1 MAQSRVHKRKL
12 IAVILAVL
20 VLLAPTVSKAD
31 NPTGLQSPEDRIQS
45 APTCVEGSWCDQ
57 FAVPPGK
64 EAVCYAGTCRSNRC
78 EGSTRSVLF
87 GNSTTRVNDCA
98 ESPAQCVDGSIVAI
112 SRDSNNWK
120 PINAGQSCS
129 GATPDAN
136 LCTSPQCVGIQC
148 VEANVP
154 DGTGCGTTQTDPCK
168 TTTFGC
174 RSGSCQAQVVN
185 DPPSKACSLP
195 SPRTGPCDPAP
206 ACDGAGTCVQAATRL
221 LCCGNGILE
230 PSAAEE
236 CEGASASCVNCKCV
250 AQSCPSGQVWS
261 MGTCSCVAAPTA
273 TPTATPTKTPT
284 TMATAT
290 ETSAPTV
297 TPTRTPTQTPTA
309 TPNPALLAVTMSATA
324 SYQRRNSGA
333 QFATPLSYAASVT
346 GTLSTSPRQTF
357 TLGPTCVLNDFT
369 LSWSSTAA
377 TRCYLLSSPIDPN
390 ANNTQVATSG
400 SLSARALRVGQEYAI
415 HCYNSLNERVVA
427 ALVTAFTR
435 PDEWGTNIRFDM
447 ASALGAP
454 NANDTQGILA
464 EDLDNPTPENN
475 GTMVHTNLMRA
486 CTNLGY
492 EKFSSF
498 GIVPGGF
505 SSPSNNSVCWVS
517 GGTIACRNAAT
528 AGDPD
533 YIGNLYCSC
542 NP

>member
-1 MAQSRVHKRKL
+1 MATPRSYKQGIS
-12 IAVILAVL
+12 AVILAVL
-20 VLLAPTVSKAD
+20 VLLVPTLSKAD
-31 NPTGLQSPEDRIQS
+31 NPTALQSPEDLIQR
-45 APTCVEGSWCDQ
+45 APTCSEGSSCDQ
-57 FAVPPGK
+57 FAIPPGK
-64 EAVCYAGTCRSNRC
+64 NAVCYSGTCRSNRC
-78 EGSTRSVLF
+78 EGSPRSVLLQH
-87 GNSTTRVNDCA
+87 SITKVNDCA
-98 ESPAQCVDGSIVAI
+98 ESPAQCVEGDIVSI
-112 SRDSNNWK
+112 SPDHNNWR
-120 PINAGQSCS
+120 PINADQPCS
-129 GATPDAN
+129 GATADSN
-136 LCTSPQCVGIQC
+136 QCTAPQCKGIEC

-174 RSGSCQAQVVN
+174 RSGACQAQVVN

-290 ETSAPTV
+290 QTSAPTV

-324 SYQRRNSGA
+324 SYQRRNSGF
-333 QFATPLSYAASVT
+333 QFATPLNYSASVT

-390 ANNTQVATSG
+390 ADNTQVETSG
-400 SLSARALRVGQEYAI
+400 SLSARALRAGQEYAI
-415 HCYNSLNERVVA
+415 HCYNSLNQKVEA
-427 ALVTAFTR
+427 SLVTAFT
-435 PDEWGTNIRFDM
+435 PPAEWRTNIRFEM
-447 ASALGAP
+447 AAALGAP
-454 NANDTQGILA
+454 NANDSQGILA
-464 EDLDNPTPENN
+464 EDVANPANN
-475 GTMVHTNLMRA
+475 GNMVHTNLMRA

-492 EKFSSF
+492 DKFSGFS
-498 GIVPGGF
+498 IVPGGF

-517 GGTIACRNAAT
+517 GSTIACQNAAA

-533 YIGNLYCSC
+533 YIGYLYCSC